1 MSLLQKFNIDQLA
14 VGFAAII
21 QLFGEIQIRKT
32 EIAEKLNYLKE
43 IYNKLIKENNKKI
56 FLFCLDSFYFQYKV
70 LTIEMDNIN
79 RFVSLINNRMYGDY
93 YKLYHIIIL
102 QCGQFNIDTRE
113 ISADSKK
120 YPNYRDLE
128 PFHEYD
134 LEHIVGLHGD
144 ILTVLTQL
152 FVHYSNK
159 EQSITGYNDTAN
171 VGISIVN
178 FIHTLEYENT
188 LLREQVS
195 LYVGYVAFFHNSHSA
210 YLTKLSSKIHV
221 FYREIEDDILN
232 NNSKMTGNTI
242 RLNTA
247 ANCGSF
253 QSTHLDAADPLSN
266 HGLYNVL
273 QSIPFSLPSMNISL
287 PSTNISLISNSRSTN
302 SIIPPKSVAFAPEL
316 ENIIMTIQTPLEGII
331 QDAENLVSQGDTLI
345 SNISTI
351 QNTETDTD
359 TDTNTETKTNTKT
372 KTNAN
377 TKTKTNNTPIVT
389 N

>member
-1 MSLLQKFNIDQLA
+1 
-14 VGFAAII
+14 
-21 QLFGEIQIRKT
+21 
-32 EIAEKLNYLKE
+32 
-43 IYNKLIKENNKKI
+43 
-56 FLFCLDSFYFQYKV
+56 
-70 LTIEMDNIN
+70 MDNIS

-134 LEHIVGLHGD
+134 LDHIVGLHGD

-232 NNSKMTGNTI
+232 NNSKMANSSGNTI

-247 ANCGSF
+247 ANFSSF
-253 QSTHLDAADPLSN
+253 HSAHLDAADPLSN

-287 PSTNISLISNSRSTN
+287 ISNSRSTYSNNN
-302 SIIPPKSVAFAPEL
+302 SNIPPKSVAFAPEL

-345 SNISTI
+345 SKISTI
-351 QNTETDTD
+351 QNTETETE
-359 TDTNTETKTNTKT
+359 TNTND
-372 KTNAN
+372 
-377 TKTKTNNTPIVT
+377 TPIVT